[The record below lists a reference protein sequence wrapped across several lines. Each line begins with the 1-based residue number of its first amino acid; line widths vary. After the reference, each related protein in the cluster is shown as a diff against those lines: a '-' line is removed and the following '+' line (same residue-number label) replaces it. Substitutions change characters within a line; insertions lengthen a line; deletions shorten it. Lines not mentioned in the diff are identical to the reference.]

1 MTGSLTRA
9 SRGAARGPNLRRFE
23 LLLPRSCPRLAVGE
37 EGEEG
42 DEGVVAVVQKTMDS
56 TSTNKWP
63 IAVGSEHRPMNS
75 ITAPCLGIRRFLHRG
90 ADLSKIHLKRQIES
104 ESYEAGS
111 AYIPQSTFF
120 HATSNE
126 VKHSKREC
134 DNTVCR
140 AFRVGRNGAE
150 RKDKQ
155 PNEVWQMRL
164 ITVNRGVSRDRNNM
178 QGLQENI
185 ASLRFRVL

>member
-63 IAVGSEHRPMNS
+63 IAVGSEHRLMNL
-75 ITAPCLGIRRFLHRG
+75 ITAPCLGIGRFLHRG

-111 AYIPQSTFF
+111 VVSTSTQSTYRKVHSFMPPR
-120 HATSNE
+120 TKSNTASGN
-126 VKHSKREC
+126 VTTPSAGPSGLAAMVLSAKISSLIKS
-134 DNTVCR
+134 
-140 AFRVGRNGAE
+140 GRCA
-150 RKDKQ
+150 
-155 PNEVWQMRL
+155 
-164 ITVNRGVSRDRNNM
+164 
-178 QGLQENI
+178 
-185 ASLRFRVL
+185 